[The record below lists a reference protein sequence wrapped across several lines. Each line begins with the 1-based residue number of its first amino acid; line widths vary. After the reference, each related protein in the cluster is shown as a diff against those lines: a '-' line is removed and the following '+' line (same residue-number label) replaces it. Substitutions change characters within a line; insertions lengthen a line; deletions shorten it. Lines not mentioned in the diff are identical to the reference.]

1 MWKKGSPRSYSRT
14 SRNYLVFVALIVV
27 LSFLVVGVIFESKKY
42 SFNIKNLR
50 EEIYKEKQSHIKSQ
64 VQSAI
69 KTVEILRD
77 SLEERMLTDLDNRV
91 DEAYSIALNL
101 YNKNKD
107 KYTDLQIQS
116 IIKEALRSIRFFK
129 GRGYYYILDKKGHNI
144 LHPIDDRIEG
154 ESVLN
159 LRNVKGEYP
168 IREFVKAASLKQEGV
183 ITYYWKLPNDANG
196 YSHEKTSYFRTL
208 PFYDW
213 IVGTGDYLEC
223 HKNEIKNLAIKK
235 IKEIRYDDD
244 GYIFVLERNGRVL
257 TTKNSGIAKSHSF
270 TVFEDADGK
279 KLYPIIDSLAFGR
292 QGEGFFKYRLYLDS
306 KKSVRNLQSYV
317 KRIDCWDWAV
327 GGFTDID
334 TAEDII
340 RNNKKNLKTDLYI
353 SLLLMLLILAFL
365 MLLIFQISKR
375 ISGKIERGF
384 NKFYDEFEQAVNTH
398 SFIKDTTDRYVEQ
411 QALVQGI
418 NILLVQNN
426 DNIKRLEDREKE
438 LEVINAS
445 KDRFFSIIAHDL
457 KNPFNSLIGILEVL
471 LEDYDEFED
480 EERKEYLEIL
490 NKSSNKL
497 FNLLTELLQWARLQ
511 TSGIECNFADCSIF
525 KIIEQEVKTLDDQR
539 NAKNISISVD
549 ILDSHIVSVDYNMI
563 SSVVRNLL
571 SNAIKFTRNE
581 GEIKIYS
588 KVENKSLIISIE
600 DSGIGMSID
609 VISKLF
615 KIEEKITS
623 IGTNR
628 ETGTGLGLILCK
640 EFIEKNNGKINVIS
654 EEGKGSVFSFSLPL
668 LK

>member
-1 MWKKGSPRSYSRT
+1 MWKKESPRSYSRT
-14 SRNYLVFVALIVV
+14 SRNYLIFVALIVV
-27 LSFLVVGVIFESKKY
+27 LSFLVVSVIFESKKY

-91 DEAYSIALNL
+91 DEAYSIAVNL
-101 YNKNKD
+101 YNKNKNI
-107 KYTDLQIQS
+107 YTDSQIKS

-144 LHPIDDRIEG
+144 LHPIDSRIEG

-159 LRNVKGEYP
+159 LRNTKGEYP
-168 IREFVKAASLKQEGV
+168 IREFVKAASKKQEGV

-244 GYIFVLERNGRVL
+244 GYIFVLERNGKVL
-257 TTKNSGIAKSHSF
+257 TTKNSGIAESNSF

-279 KLYPIIDSLAFGR
+279 KLYPIIDSLAFR
-292 QGEGFFKYRLYLDS
+292 QGEGFYKYRLYLDS
-306 KKSVRNLQSYV
+306 KKEVRNLQSYV
-317 KRIDCWDWAV
+317 KRLDCWDWAV

-340 RNNKKNLKTDLYI
+340 RNNKENLKKDLYI
-353 SLLLMLLILAFL
+353 SLFLILLILAFL

-375 ISGKIERGF
+375 ISTKIEIGF
-384 NKFYDEFEQAVNTH
+384 NRFYKEFERAVNSH
-398 SFIKDTTDRYVEQ
+398 SIIKNTTYIYQEQ
-411 QALVQGI
+411 QALVKGI
-418 NILLVQNN
+418 NVLLAQNN
-426 DNIKRLEDREKE
+426 ENIKRLEDREKE

-490 NKSSNKL
+490 NNSSNKL

-511 TSGIECNFADCSIF
+511 TSGIECNFADWSIL
-525 KIIEQEVKTLDDQR
+525 KIIEEEVRTLDDQR
-539 NAKNISISVD
+539 NAKNISISVEV
-549 ILDSHIVSVDYNMI
+549 LESHIVTIDYNMI

-571 SNAIKFTRNE
+571 SNAIKFTENK
-581 GEIKIYS
+581 GHIKIYS
-588 KVENKSLIISIE
+588 KVFDSDLLISIE
-600 DSGIGMSID
+600 DNGIGMSEA

-615 KIEEKITS
+615 RIEEKITS

-640 EFIEKNNGKINVIS
+640 EFIEKNKGEINVIS
-654 EEGKGSVFSFSLPL
+654 EKGKGSIFSFSLPL
-668 LK
+668 S

>member
-1 MWKKGSPRSYSRT
+1 MWKKESPRSYSRT
-14 SRNYLVFVALIVV
+14 SRNYLIFVALIVV
-27 LSFLVVGVIFESKKY
+27 LSFLVVSVIFESKKY

-77 SLEERMLTDLDNRV
+77 SLEERMLTDLYNRV
-91 DEAYSIALNL
+91 DEAYSIAVNL
-101 YNKNKD
+101 YNKNR
-107 KYTDLQIQS
+107 YTDSQIKS

-144 LHPIDDRIEG
+144 LHPIDSRIEG

-159 LRNVKGEYP
+159 LRNTKGEYP
-168 IREFVKAASLKQEGV
+168 IREFVKAASKKQEGV

-244 GYIFVLERNGRVL
+244 GYIFVLERNGKVL
-257 TTKNSGIAKSHSF
+257 TTKNSGIAESNSF

-279 KLYPIIDSLAFGR
+279 KLYPVIDSLAFR
-292 QGEGFFKYRLYLDS
+292 QGEGFYKYRLYLDS
-306 KKSVRNLQSYV
+306 KKEVRNLQSYV
-317 KRIDCWDWAV
+317 KRLDCWDWAV

-340 RNNKKNLKTDLYI
+340 RNNKENLKKDLYI
-353 SLLLMLLILAFL
+353 SLFLILLILAFL

-375 ISGKIERGF
+375 ISTKIEIGF
-384 NKFYDEFEQAVNTH
+384 NRFYKEFERAVNSH
-398 SFIKDTTDRYVEQ
+398 SIIKDTTYIYQEQ
-411 QALVQGI
+411 QALVKGI
-418 NILLVQNN
+418 NVLLAQNN
-426 DNIKRLEDREKE
+426 ENIKRLEDREKE

-490 NKSSNKL
+490 NNSSNKL

-511 TSGIECNFADCSIF
+511 TSGIECNFADWSIL
-525 KIIEQEVKTLDDQR
+525 KIIEDEVKTLDDQR
-539 NAKNISISVD
+539 NAKNISISVEV
-549 ILDSHIVSVDYNMI
+549 LESHIVTIDYNMI

-571 SNAIKFTRNE
+571 SNAIKFTENK
-581 GEIKIYS
+581 GHIKIYS
-588 KVENKSLIISIE
+588 KAFDSDLLISIE
-600 DSGIGMSID
+600 DNGIGMSEAI
-609 VISKLF
+609 ISKLF
-615 KIEEKITS
+615 RIEEKITS

-640 EFIEKNNGKINVIS
+640 EFIEKNKGEINVIS
-654 EEGKGSVFSFSLPL
+654 EKGKGSIFSFSLPL
-668 LK
+668 V

>member
-1 MWKKGSPRSYSRT
+1 MWKKESPRSYSRT
-14 SRNYLVFVALIVV
+14 SRNYLIFVALIVV
-27 LSFLVVGVIFESKKY
+27 LSFLVVSVIFESKKY

-91 DEAYSIALNL
+91 DEAYSIAVNL
-101 YNKNKD
+101 YNKNKNI
-107 KYTDLQIQS
+107 YTDSQIKS

-144 LHPIDDRIEG
+144 LHPIDSRIEG

-159 LRNVKGEYP
+159 LRNTKGEYP
-168 IREFVKAASLKQEGV
+168 IREFVKAASKRQEGV

-244 GYIFVLERNGRVL
+244 GYIFVLERNGKVL
-257 TTKNSGIAKSHSF
+257 TTKNSGIAESNSF

-279 KLYPIIDSLAFGR
+279 KLYPIIDSLAFR
-292 QGEGFFKYRLYLDS
+292 QGEGFYKYRLYLDS
-306 KKSVRNLQSYV
+306 KKEVRNLQSYV
-317 KRIDCWDWAV
+317 KRLDCWDWAV

-340 RNNKKNLKTDLYI
+340 RNNKENLKKDLYI
-353 SLLLMLLILAFL
+353 SLFLILLILAFL

-375 ISGKIERGF
+375 ISTKIEIGF
-384 NKFYDEFEQAVNTH
+384 NRFYKEFERAVNSH
-398 SFIKDTTDRYVEQ
+398 SIIKDTTYIYQEQ
-411 QALVQGI
+411 QALVKGI
-418 NILLVQNN
+418 NVLLAQNN
-426 DNIKRLEDREKE
+426 ENIKRLEDREKE

-490 NKSSNKL
+490 NNSSNKL

-511 TSGIECNFADCSIF
+511 TSGIECNFADWSIL
-525 KIIEQEVKTLDDQR
+525 KIIEEEVRTLDDQR
-539 NAKNISISVD
+539 NAKNISISVEV
-549 ILDSHIVSVDYNMI
+549 LESHIVTIDYNMI

-571 SNAIKFTRNE
+571 SNAIKFTENK
-581 GEIKIYS
+581 GHIKIYS
-588 KVENKSLIISIE
+588 KVFDSDLLISIE
-600 DSGIGMSID
+600 DNGIGMSEA

-615 KIEEKITS
+615 RIEEKITS

-640 EFIEKNNGKINVIS
+640 EFIEKNKGEINVIS
-654 EEGKGSVFSFSLPL
+654 EKGKGSIFSFSLPL
-668 LK
+668 S

>member
-1 MWKKGSPRSYSRT
+1 MWKKESPRSYSRT
-14 SRNYLVFVALIVV
+14 SRNYLIFVALIVV
-27 LSFLVVGVIFESKKY
+27 LSFLVVSVIFESKKY

-91 DEAYSIALNL
+91 DEAYSIAVNL
-101 YNKNKD
+101 YNKNKNI
-107 KYTDLQIQS
+107 YTDSQIKS

-144 LHPIDDRIEG
+144 LHPIDSRIEG

-159 LRNVKGEYP
+159 LRNTKGEYP
-168 IREFVKAASLKQEGV
+168 IREFVKAASKRQEGV

-244 GYIFVLERNGRVL
+244 GYIFVLERNGKVL
-257 TTKNSGIAKSHSF
+257 TTKNSGIAESNSF

-279 KLYPIIDSLAFGR
+279 KLYPIIDSLAFR
-292 QGEGFFKYRLYLDS
+292 QGEGFYKYRLYLDS
-306 KKSVRNLQSYV
+306 KKEVRNLQSYV
-317 KRIDCWDWAV
+317 KRLDCWDWAV

-340 RNNKKNLKTDLYI
+340 RNNKENLKKDLYI
-353 SLLLMLLILAFL
+353 SLFLILLILAFL

-375 ISGKIERGF
+375 ISTKIEIGF
-384 NKFYDEFEQAVNTH
+384 NRFYKEFERAVNSH
-398 SFIKDTTDRYVEQ
+398 SIIKNTTYIYQEQ
-411 QALVQGI
+411 QALVKGI
-418 NILLVQNN
+418 NVLLAQNN
-426 DNIKRLEDREKE
+426 ENIKRLEDREKE

-490 NKSSNKL
+490 NNSSNKL

-511 TSGIECNFADCSIF
+511 TSGIECNFADWSIL
-525 KIIEQEVKTLDDQR
+525 KIIEEEVRTLDDQR
-539 NAKNISISVD
+539 NAKNISISVEV
-549 ILDSHIVSVDYNMI
+549 LESHIVTIDYNMI

-571 SNAIKFTRNE
+571 SNAIKFTENK
-581 GEIKIYS
+581 GHIKIYS
-588 KVENKSLIISIE
+588 KVFDSDLLISIE
-600 DSGIGMSID
+600 DNGIGMSEA

-615 KIEEKITS
+615 RIEEKITS

-640 EFIEKNNGKINVIS
+640 EFIEKNKGEINVIS
-654 EEGKGSVFSFSLPL
+654 EKGKGSIFSFSLPL
-668 LK
+668 S

>member
-1 MWKKGSPRSYSRT
+1 MWKKESPRSYSRT
-14 SRNYLVFVALIVV
+14 SRNYLIFVALIVV
-27 LSFLVVGVIFESKKY
+27 LSFLVVSVIFESKKY

-91 DEAYSIALNL
+91 DEAYSIAVNL
-101 YNKNKD
+101 YNKNKNI
-107 KYTDLQIQS
+107 YTDSQIKS

-144 LHPIDDRIEG
+144 LHPIDSRIEG

-159 LRNVKGEYP
+159 LRNTKGEYP
-168 IREFVKAASLKQEGV
+168 IREFVKAASKKQEGV

-244 GYIFVLERNGRVL
+244 GYIFVLERNGKVL
-257 TTKNSGIAKSHSF
+257 TTKNSGIAESNSF

-279 KLYPIIDSLAFGR
+279 KLYPIIDSLAFR
-292 QGEGFFKYRLYLDS
+292 QGEGFYKYRLYLDS
-306 KKSVRNLQSYV
+306 KKEVRNLQSYM
-317 KRIDCWDWAV
+317 KRLDCWDWAV

-340 RNNKKNLKTDLYI
+340 RNNKENLKKDLYI
-353 SLLLMLLILAFL
+353 SLFLILLILAFL

-375 ISGKIERGF
+375 ISTKIEIGF
-384 NKFYDEFEQAVNTH
+384 NRFYKEFERAVNSH
-398 SFIKDTTDRYVEQ
+398 SIIKDTTYIYQEQ
-411 QALVQGI
+411 QALVKGI
-418 NILLVQNN
+418 NVLLAQNN
-426 DNIKRLEDREKE
+426 ENIKRLEDREKE

-490 NKSSNKL
+490 NNSSNKL

-511 TSGIECNFADCSIF
+511 TSGIECNFADWSIL
-525 KIIEQEVKTLDDQR
+525 KIIEEEVRTLDDQR
-539 NAKNISISVD
+539 NAKNISISVEV
-549 ILDSHIVSVDYNMI
+549 LESHIVTIDYNMI

-571 SNAIKFTRNE
+571 SNAIKFTENK
-581 GEIKIYS
+581 GHIKIYS
-588 KVENKSLIISIE
+588 KVFDSDLLISIE
-600 DSGIGMSID
+600 DNGIGMSED

-615 KIEEKITS
+615 RIEEKITS

-640 EFIEKNNGKINVIS
+640 EFIEKNKGEINVIS
-654 EEGKGSVFSFSLPL
+654 EKGKGSIFSFSLPL
-668 LK
+668 S

>member
-1 MWKKGSPRSYSRT
+1 MWKKESPRSYSRT
-14 SRNYLVFVALIVV
+14 SRNYLIFVALIVV
-27 LSFLVVGVIFESKKY
+27 LSFLVVSVIFESKKY

-91 DEAYSIALNL
+91 DEAYSIAVNL
-101 YNKNKD
+101 YNKNKNI
-107 KYTDLQIQS
+107 YTDSQIKS

-144 LHPIDDRIEG
+144 LHPIDSRIEG

-159 LRNVKGEYP
+159 LRNTKGEYP
-168 IREFVKAASLKQEGV
+168 IREFVKAASKKQEGV

-244 GYIFVLERNGRVL
+244 GYIFVLERNGKVL
-257 TTKNSGIAKSHSF
+257 TTKNSGIAESNSF

-279 KLYPIIDSLAFGR
+279 KLYPIIDSLAFR
-292 QGEGFFKYRLYLDS
+292 QGEGFYKYRLYLDS
-306 KKSVRNLQSYV
+306 KKEVRNLQSYV
-317 KRIDCWDWAV
+317 KRLDCWDWAV

-340 RNNKKNLKTDLYI
+340 RNNKENLKKDLYI
-353 SLLLMLLILAFL
+353 SLFLILLILAFL

-375 ISGKIERGF
+375 ISTKIEIGF
-384 NKFYDEFEQAVNTH
+384 NRFYKEFERAVNSH
-398 SFIKDTTDRYVEQ
+398 SIIKDTTYIYQEQ
-411 QALVQGI
+411 QALVKGI
-418 NILLVQNN
+418 NVLLAQNN
-426 DNIKRLEDREKE
+426 ENIKRLEDREKE

-490 NKSSNKL
+490 NNSSNKL

-511 TSGIECNFADCSIF
+511 TSGIECNFADWSIL
-525 KIIEQEVKTLDDQR
+525 KIIEEEVRTLDDQR
-539 NAKNISISVD
+539 NAKNISISVEV
-549 ILDSHIVSVDYNMI
+549 LESHIVTIDYNMI

-571 SNAIKFTRNE
+571 SNAIKFTENK
-581 GEIKIYS
+581 GHIKIYS
-588 KVENKSLIISIE
+588 KVFDSDLLISIE
-600 DSGIGMSID
+600 DNGIGMSEA
-609 VISKLF
+609 VFSKLF
-615 KIEEKITS
+615 RIEEKITS

-640 EFIEKNNGKINVIS
+640 EFIEKNKGEINVIS
-654 EEGKGSVFSFSLPL
+654 EKGKGSIFSFSLPL
-668 LK
+668 S

>member
-1 MWKKGSPRSYSRT
+1 MWKKESPRSYSRT
-14 SRNYLVFVALIVV
+14 SRNYLIFVALIVV
-27 LSFLVVGVIFESKKY
+27 LSFLVVSVIFESKKY

-91 DEAYSIALNL
+91 DEAYSIAVNL
-101 YNKNKD
+101 YNKNKNI
-107 KYTDLQIQS
+107 YTDSQIKS

-144 LHPIDDRIEG
+144 LHPIDSRIEG

-159 LRNVKGEYP
+159 LRNTKGEYP
-168 IREFVKAASLKQEGV
+168 IREFVKAASKKQEGV

-244 GYIFVLERNGRVL
+244 GYIFVLERNGKVL
-257 TTKNSGIAKSHSF
+257 TTKNSGIAESNSF

-279 KLYPIIDSLAFGR
+279 KLYPVIDSLAFR
-292 QGEGFFKYRLYLDS
+292 QGEGFYKYRLYLDS
-306 KKSVRNLQSYV
+306 KKEVRNLQSYV
-317 KRIDCWDWAV
+317 KRLDCWDWAV

-340 RNNKKNLKTDLYI
+340 RNNKENLKKDLYI
-353 SLLLMLLILAFL
+353 SLFLILLILAFL

-375 ISGKIERGF
+375 ISTKIEIGF
-384 NKFYDEFEQAVNTH
+384 NRFYKEFERAVNSH
-398 SFIKDTTDRYVEQ
+398 SIIKDTTYIYQEQ
-411 QALVQGI
+411 QALVKGI
-418 NILLVQNN
+418 NVLLAQNN
-426 DNIKRLEDREKE
+426 ENIKRLEDREKE

-490 NKSSNKL
+490 NNSSNKL

-511 TSGIECNFADCSIF
+511 TSGIECNFADWSIL
-525 KIIEQEVKTLDDQR
+525 KIIEDEVKTLDDQR
-539 NAKNISISVD
+539 NAKNISISVEV
-549 ILDSHIVSVDYNMI
+549 LESHIVTIDYNMI

-571 SNAIKFTRNE
+571 SNAIKFTENK
-581 GEIKIYS
+581 GHIKIYS
-588 KVENKSLIISIE
+588 KAFDSDLLISIE
-600 DSGIGMSID
+600 DNGIGMSEAI
-609 VISKLF
+609 ISKLF
-615 KIEEKITS
+615 RIEEKITS

-640 EFIEKNNGKINVIS
+640 EFIEKNKGEINVIS
-654 EEGKGSVFSFSLPL
+654 EKGKGSIFSFSLPL
-668 LK
+668 V

>member
-1 MWKKGSPRSYSRT
+1 MWKKESPRSYSRT
-14 SRNYLVFVALIVV
+14 SRNYLIFVALIVV
-27 LSFLVVGVIFESKKY
+27 LSFLVVSVIFESKKY

-91 DEAYSIALNL
+91 DEAYSIAVNL
-101 YNKNKD
+101 YNKNKNI
-107 KYTDLQIQS
+107 YTDSQIKS

-144 LHPIDDRIEG
+144 LHPIDSRIEG

-159 LRNVKGEYP
+159 LRNTKGEYP
-168 IREFVKAASLKQEGV
+168 IREFVKAASKKQEGV

-244 GYIFVLERNGRVL
+244 GYIFVLERNGKVL
-257 TTKNSGIAKSHSF
+257 TTKNSGIAESNSF

-279 KLYPIIDSLAFGR
+279 KLYPIIDSLAFR
-292 QGEGFFKYRLYLDS
+292 QGEGFYKYRLYLDS
-306 KKSVRNLQSYV
+306 KKEVRNLQSYV
-317 KRIDCWDWAV
+317 KRLDCWDWAV

-340 RNNKKNLKTDLYI
+340 RNNKENLKKDLYI
-353 SLLLMLLILAFL
+353 SLFLILLILAFL

-375 ISGKIERGF
+375 ISTKIEIGF
-384 NKFYDEFEQAVNTH
+384 NRFYKEFERAVNSH
-398 SFIKDTTDRYVEQ
+398 SIIKDTTYIYQEQ
-411 QALVQGI
+411 QALVKGI
-418 NILLVQNN
+418 NVLLAQNN
-426 DNIKRLEDREKE
+426 ENIKRLEDREKE

-490 NKSSNKL
+490 NNSSNKL

-511 TSGIECNFADCSIF
+511 TSGIECNFADWSIL
-525 KIIEQEVKTLDDQR
+525 KIIEEEVRTLDDQR
-539 NAKNISISVD
+539 NAKNISISVEV
-549 ILDSHIVSVDYNMI
+549 LESHIVTIDYNMI

-571 SNAIKFTRNE
+571 SNAIKFTENK
-581 GEIKIYS
+581 GHIKIYS
-588 KVENKSLIISIE
+588 KVFDSDLLISIE
-600 DSGIGMSID
+600 DNGIGMSEA

-615 KIEEKITS
+615 RIEEKITS

-640 EFIEKNNGKINVIS
+640 EFIEKNKGEINVIS
-654 EEGKGSVFSFSLPL
+654 EKGKGSIFSFSLPL
-668 LK
+668 S